1 MNSYKVPCSDKGAVG
16 TAVRRAFTGL
26 ARVADGCS
34 GPDAVCARYGSPDA
48 LRARWFSFG
57 TIVCEGYNG
66 REIIEVTKHE
76 TTGMVLE
83 TIARATNLSR
93 ARASRD

>member
-16 TAVRRAFTGL
+16 TAVPRASCFDLLVRRGRALQRHGPD
-26 ARVADGCS
+26 AQC

-57 TIVCEGYNG
+57 TIVWYNG

-76 TTGMVLE
+76 TTGMDYGV
-83 TIARATNLSR
+83 
-93 ARASRD
+93 